1 MNMDDLTDKQKKRHI
16 KRIHDALFEV
26 HDEQKD
32 KQIVSLQERFMVVF
46 DSHFPDSVEMNI
58 DGLEKCV
65 IECTHEITEM
75 LVNENESINESFAKI
90 VVLKIV
96 MQFITQALS
105 VIETYDKSDYDYS
118 YG

>member
-1 MNMDDLTDKQKKRHI
+1 MIDDLTDKQKKRHI

-26 HDEQKD
+26 HDTQND

-90 VVLKIV
+90 VVLKII

>member
-1 MNMDDLTDKQKKRHI
+1 MIDDLTDKQKKHHT

-26 HDEQKD
+26 HDTQKN

-58 DGLEKCV
+58 DDLEKCV

-96 MQFITQALS
+96 MQFITQVLS
-105 VIETYDKSDYDYS
+105 VVEEYDKSDYDYA